1 MPAEKVEM
9 GSQSDSEL
17 IEGGVVQSMVDV
29 FLVHGRHREATARM
43 IAISLVGILAG
54 SALLHFIAILVL
66 AHDQANALEEMNR
79 FFNAWLPVISG
90 LVGSATTYY
99 FTKDKS

>member
-1 MPAEKVEM
+1 MPTEKSET
-9 GSQSDSEL
+9 GGQNESEL
-17 IEGGVVQSMVDV
+17 IEGGIVQSMVDV
-29 FLVHGRHREATARM
+29 EIVPKRHREATARM

-66 AHDQANALEEMNR
+66 AHDQANAMEETDK